1 MSAAQHGAMALSG
14 IAKIKQLLEEQDVE
28 GGRAGQAAEVNAAAA
43 AAAAAEAA
51 AANHAA
57 DLDPTQLAQVL
68 LLSPH
73 RHAACMRMGA

>member
-28 GGRAGQAAEVNAAAA
+28 GGRAGQAAEVNAAAS
-43 AAAAAEAA
+43 AEAA